1 MNKLIYILGVVLLVS
16 LFSVSASNIATVN
29 ESFTIWGD
37 VIADNQYYSVD
48 YALLTVEGF
57 FVDENMS
64 FVSTGIY
71 NYNYTFTE
79 KGEYFINIDFYK
91 NSSVVGKA
99 TGSISVID
107 KIGVGEMIAENYL
120 FLIIVAMLSFLAFYL
135 KNWVLLIATGLLFM
149 LMPFIYSFNLTG
161 ISQASLIIMFIL
173 IGLSVMYQG
182 IYSLSDERK
191 PRK

>member
-1 MNKLIYILGVVLLVS
+1 MNRIIYIVGFVFLLS
-16 LFSVSASNIATVN
+16 LFAVSASNIATVN
-29 ESFTIWGD
+29 ESFTIWAD
-37 VIADNQYYSVD
+37 VIADNQYFSVD
-48 YALLTVEGF
+48 YALLSIQGLLTNQ
-57 FVDENMS
+57 NMT

-71 NYNYTFTE
+71 NFNYTFNQT
-79 KGEYFINIDFYK
+79 GEYFINIDFYK
-91 NSSVVGKA
+91 NNSVVAKA
-99 TGSISVID
+99 TGSISVIE

-135 KNWVLLIATGLLFM
+135 KNWVLLIGSGLLFM

-161 ISQASLIIMFIL
+161 LSQASLVTMFIL